1 MKIVVAASLAPPAT
15 IVPEAKLSGRAGV
28 AVQKVTNPQGASR
41 SRYYRKMIATLTIHL
56 HLPGCASLKEKRGRI
71 KPLIAR
77 LHREFNVSVAEMD
90 LQDKWQEAIIV
101 CAMVGNERGHVESAL
116 QTVAKWVEGNWT
128 DGDVIEQ
135 KVDVY
140 T

>member
-1 MKIVVAASLAPPAT
+1 
-15 IVPEAKLSGRAGV
+15 
-28 AVQKVTNPQGASR
+28 
-41 SRYYRKMIATLTIHL
+41 MICTLTIHL
-56 HLPGCASLKEKRGRI
+56 HLPACSSLKEKRGRI

-101 CAMVGNERGHVESAL
+101 CAMVGNKRGHVESAL
-116 QTVAKWVEGNWT
+116 QNVAKWVEGNWT

-135 KVDVY
+135 KIEVY